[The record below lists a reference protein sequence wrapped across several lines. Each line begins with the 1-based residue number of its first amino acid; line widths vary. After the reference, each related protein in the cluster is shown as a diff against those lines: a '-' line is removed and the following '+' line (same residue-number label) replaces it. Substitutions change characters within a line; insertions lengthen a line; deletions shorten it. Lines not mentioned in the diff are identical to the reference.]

1 MTYSILITNYRKPG
15 TTPEQFR
22 DGCEELVLFLKELTG
37 EHFPLSHIR
46 HYIQRIVRYAHQKTS
61 SHRFPTNTT
70 CFTLQEGPKTETN
83 SELNPTTPATVFV
96 GAQTDADWDCVSE
109 LIFADETAFQAYL
122 GLMMRPDNWAKIQ
135 EAEGKVID
143 SAKNK
148 IVVVGEAVVT
158 KKD

>member
-1 MTYSILITNYRKPG
+1 MPTGKQVHLDS
-15 TTPEQFR
+15 
-22 DGCEELVLFLKELTG
+22 LTQ
-37 EHFPLSHIR
+37 
-46 HYIQRIVRYAHQKTS
+46 YIHS
-61 SHRFPTNTT
+61 
-70 CFTLQEGPKTETN
+70 TLQEGPKAEGN

-148 IVVVGEAVVT
+148 IVVVGGAVVT